1 MINDIVHLFMNLLA
15 TYRFSMEKYLFRS
28 SAHFFNQVFLVL
40 GCVGSLYILD
50 VIPLLVI
57 LFAKIFSHSV
67 GCRFVLLIVS
77 FAMQKFTSL
86 ILSHLFLLLFPLHE
100 DTPIHKNIAK
110 IHMSLLHMFSYRTLM
125 ISSLTHLGL
134 KSIEFTI
141 EL

>member
-1 MINDIVHLFMNLLA
+1 MVLICIFLMINDIVHLFMNLLA

-67 GCRFVLLIVS
+67 GCLLLMV
-77 FAMQKFTSL
+77 FFTVQSLLFLCSPSSL
-86 ILSHLFLLLFPLHE
+86 ILFLFSLPQKTYLEKHFYSWCQRNYCLCSLIGFLWFQVSHLDL
-100 DTPIHKNIAK
+100 
-110 IHMSLLHMFSYRTLM
+110 
-125 ISSLTHLGL
+125 
-134 KSIEFTI
+134 
-141 EL
+141 